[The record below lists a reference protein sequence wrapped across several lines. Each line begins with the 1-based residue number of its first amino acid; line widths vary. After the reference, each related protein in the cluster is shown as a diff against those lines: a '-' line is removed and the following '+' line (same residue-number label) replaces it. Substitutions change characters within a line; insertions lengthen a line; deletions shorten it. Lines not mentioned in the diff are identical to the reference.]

1 MKRNKLIA
9 IAIALVAIIIVSGV
23 SYAAV
28 TSGTVAAKSISLTDF
43 SIKASKMTLTN
54 AEIQSV
60 NVSGVTE
67 YKVTMSKVAISNMV
81 LTKYINSTTSTTIR
95 SPCAIGKNVTLY
107 AYHIYATNTSYVNLT
122 ISENPHF
129 TITANQIIQT
139 NVTINASYQKAGSFS
154 MSNLNLGFSF
164 LVAYMMLGGN
174 RMVIK

>member
-1 MKRNKLIA
+1 
-9 IAIALVAIIIVSGV
+9 
-23 SYAAV
+23 
-28 TSGTVAAKSISLTDF
+28 
-43 SIKASKMTLTN
+43 MTLTN
-54 AEIQSV
+54 PEIQTI

-67 YKVTMSKVAISNMV
+67 YKVTMSKVVISSMV
-81 LTKYINSTTSTTIR
+81 LTKYINSTTSTTIT
-95 SPCAIGKNVTLY
+95 SPCAVGTNVTLY

-129 TITANQIIQT
+129 TITANQITQT

-164 LVAYMMLGGN
+164 LAAHMIMADI